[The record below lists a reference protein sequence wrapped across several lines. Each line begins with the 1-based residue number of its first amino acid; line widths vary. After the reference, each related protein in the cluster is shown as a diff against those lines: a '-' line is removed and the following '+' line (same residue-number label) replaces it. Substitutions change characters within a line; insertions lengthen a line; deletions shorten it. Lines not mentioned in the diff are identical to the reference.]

1 MFTIKILILFT
12 NKWKLKKKTILN
24 DNIVPR
30 EMLTANKHQQ
40 TNCKVKGTRSEF
52 LV

>member
-1 MFTIKILILFT
+1 MEIG
-12 NKWKLKKKTILN
+12 KKTILN

-40 TNCKVKGTRSEF
+40 TNCKVKGNRSEF